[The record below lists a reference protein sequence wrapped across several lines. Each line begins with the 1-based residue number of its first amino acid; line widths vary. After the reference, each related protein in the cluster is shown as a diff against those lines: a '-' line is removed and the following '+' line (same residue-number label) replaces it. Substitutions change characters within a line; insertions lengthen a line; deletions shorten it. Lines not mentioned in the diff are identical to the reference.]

1 MPHPATEIVMYAAR
15 LIRQMRRELDLPAY
29 LRVLSLLD
37 ELGATG
43 ISQLATADN
52 CAQPTMS
59 AQIRQMEED
68 GYVSRR
74 PHPDDARSSLIELTS
89 QGRTELTTMRHALGE
104 AAADRLGDCTAA
116 DVATTIHVLRTL
128 TSEVPE

>member
-1 MPHPATEIVMYAAR
+1 MYAAR
-15 LIRQMRRELDLPAY
+15 LIRQVRRELDLPAY
-29 LRVLSLLD
+29 VRVLSLLD
-37 ELGATG
+37 ELGPSG

-59 AQIRQMEED
+59 AQIRQLEDD

-74 PHPDDARSSLIELTS
+74 PHPDDARSSLIDLTDR
-89 QGRTELTTMRHALGE
+89 GRTELATMRHALGE
-104 AAADRLGDCTAA
+104 AAAARLGDCTPAE
-116 DVATTIHVLRTL
+116 VATTIHVLRTL